1 MILLLACAGTMAAQE
16 TVVLDST
23 DVFFRHIE
31 LKQVVVTGP
40 TGAVKM
46 QDMSMPAG
54 IVDRNSLRMTPATN
68 IVDAVAKLPG
78 VSQVSTGSGISK
90 PVIRGLGYNRVVVVA
105 DGVRQEGQQ
114 WGDEHG
120 VEIDANAVSSV
131 EVLKGPAS
139 LLYGTDAQAGVLKL
153 NTDLVVPLG

>member
-46 QDMSMPAG
+46 EDMSMPAA
-54 IVDRNSLRMTPATN
+54 VCSSVTPPRLRQ
-68 IVDAVAKLPG
+68 
-78 VSQVSTGSGISK
+78 SVSTWWATSCATA
-90 PVIRGLGYNRVVVVA
+90 L
-105 DGVRQEGQQ
+105 
-114 WGDEHG
+114 
-120 VEIDANAVSSV
+120 
-131 EVLKGPAS
+131 
-139 LLYGTDAQAGVLKL
+139 
-153 NTDLVVPLG
+153 